1 MCTVQHFV
9 PKTVVVIV
17 VIYHFHAADLFISMH
32 NANHMLRGYLFCKFG
47 VITTKGKKT
56 DYPHCVSNAD
66 ILNSPQKVLKISS
79 DFYKRLSNS
88 LQLALNFPSIGRICC
103 RWLSVRLET
112 LGALAAFSAAVLA
125 IEARG
130 AASQMGLTLS
140 YALQI
145 TSLTSMTVRL
155 ASVAENA
162 FNAVERMAEYSKLK
176 EEAPAVIP
184 NSAPSDWPSAGK
196 VSWKYG
202 MPSNL
207 GFVEG
212 LEYSKLKEEAPAVI
226 PNSAPSGWPSA
237 GKVSWKYGTPS
248 MFFGFL

>member
-1 MCTVQHFV
+1 MYQ
-9 PKTVVVIV
+9 IAS
-17 VIYHFHAADLFISMH
+17 HAL
-32 NANHMLRGYLFCKFG
+32 Y
-47 VITTKGKKT
+47 
-56 DYPHCVSNAD
+56 
-66 ILNSPQKVLKISS
+66 
-79 DFYKRLSNS
+79 
-88 LQLALNFPSIGRICC
+88 

-184 NSAPSDWPSAGK
+184 NSAPADWPSAGK
-196 VSWKYG
+196 V
-202 MPSNL
+202 
-207 GFVEG
+207 
-212 LEYSKLKEEAPAVI
+212 
-226 PNSAPSGWPSA
+226 
-237 GKVSWKYGTPS
+237 GKTDFSI
-248 MFFGFL
+248 

>member
-1 MCTVQHFV
+1 MLQHSVF
-9 PKTVVVIV
+9 KAVILLCFTTFMQRT
-17 VIYHFHAADLFISMH
+17 HSRQCATLPLS
-32 NANHMLRGYLFCKFG
+32 NHMPHGFLFCNFG
-47 VITTKGKKT
+47 VITTKGNKAG
-56 DYPHCVSNAD
+56 PPNCLAVLS
-66 ILNSPQKVLKISS
+66 LCFPSNSPQIPLKWDS
-79 DFYKRLSNS
+79 
-88 LQLALNFPSIGRICC
+88 CC

-196 VSWKYG
+196 VS
-202 MPSNL
+202 
-207 GFVEG
+207 
-212 LEYSKLKEEAPAVI
+212 
-226 PNSAPSGWPSA
+226 
-237 GKVSWKYGTPS
+237 
-248 MFFGFL
+248 

>member
-1 MCTVQHFV
+1 MPLGFHFV
-9 PKTVVVIV
+9 SLKSSQKIGVKTTNC
-17 VIYHFHAADLFISMH
+17 L
-32 NANHMLRGYLFCKFG
+32 
-47 VITTKGKKT
+47 
-56 DYPHCVSNAD
+56 SNAD
-66 ILNSPQKVLKISS
+66 FLFPLRMFSKFPQMVLNPPLIALKQ
-79 DFYKRLSNS
+79 DN
-88 LQLALNFPSIGRICC
+88 CC

-196 VSWKYG
+196 VS
-202 MPSNL
+202 
-207 GFVEG
+207 
-212 LEYSKLKEEAPAVI
+212 
-226 PNSAPSGWPSA
+226 
-237 GKVSWKYGTPS
+237 
-248 MFFGFL
+248 